1 VTTPRAEP
9 ALPALET
16 SPGTARAAEIVKQAA
31 EPAPTVHE
39 DVVLTPAQAKGA
51 HFESFAE
58 PETHVEPE
66 DAPTAFIPP
75 APERAMRP
83 TRMPRVED
91 LPVPAQKQLRAARGE
106 GDAAAANDRKS
117 LLQRLATVGFGRRD
131 EATPAAAPAEP
142 APLAATEPPARQP
155 APAAPA
161 EYARRQAPAPAYAPA
176 KGNLDRQGRAPAP
189 APRPTEDDHLEI
201 PAFLRRQSS

>member
-1 VTTPRAEP
+1 
-9 ALPALET
+9 
-16 SPGTARAAEIVKQAA
+16 
-31 EPAPTVHE
+31 VHE
-39 DVVLTPAQAKGA
+39 DVVLTPVQAKGA
-51 HFESFAE
+51 HFDTFAE
-58 PETHVEPE
+58 PEPHAELE
-66 DAPTAFIPP
+66 EAPTAFIPP

-131 EATPAAAPAEP
+131 EVAPVVAPPEP
-142 APLAATEPPARQP
+142 APLAVAEQPARQP
-155 APAAPA
+155 APAAAPA
-161 EYARRQAPAPAYAPA
+161 DYARRQAPAPAYAPA
-176 KGNLDRQGRAPAP
+176 KGNLDRQGRPAP